1 MWQIKESIAE
11 LSTDRFTGLVDLS
24 RPWMG
29 FSLSNERPA
38 GILQILGVW
47 FENHKSEFESQQFT
61 VHVRGTDLVARY
73 TEDQQ
78 RHIYPEIYWRL
89 IEPTSLGVSGI
100 ELIASVQTSK
110 LSSKPRLTT
119 QSRCIAEE
127 VLRIESRRDGD
138 CQTFDLGAEKSV
150 RLERD
155 SFLLSRPNNT
165 SFSYCE
171 MVHPSDFVSST
182 IMQTEQQGIAQL
194 SHELFPQSLEKGVI
208 RRGRVRG
215 IFVPRER
222 DVECAREH
230 FLEFAD
236 SKPVLSA

>member
-1 MWQIKESIAE
+1 MWQIKGSIAE
-11 LSTDRFTGLVDLS
+11 LSTDHFTGLIDLS

-29 FSLSNERPA
+29 FTLSNERPA

-47 FENHKSEFESQQFT
+47 FKNHNSEFESQQSA
-61 VHVRGTDLVARY
+61 VHVRATDLVARY
-73 TEDQQ
+73 TEDQL
-78 RHIYPEIYWRL
+78 RNVYPEIYWRL

-100 ELIASVQTSK
+100 ELIASVQTSM

-119 QSRCIAEE
+119 LSRCIAKE
-127 VLRIESRRDGD
+127 VLRIEARRNGD
-138 CQTFDLGAEKSV
+138 RQKIDFDVEKMG
-150 RLERD
+150 RIERD
-155 SFLLSRPNNT
+155 NFLLIRPNNT

-182 IMQTEQQGIAQL
+182 ITQTEQQDIAQL